1 VIKGVYHILKNNS
14 TLTDIVGSGIFP
26 MKVPQGMPFPAVV
39 LNTDSTLPEF
49 HKQASSELLRVNLQ
63 VEIYSDSYAQIES
76 IKNACRIAL
85 DNYKGAANGETFQRI
100 IFENESSNTD
110 NTTKS
115 GTITVEALYA
125 EDGANNK
132 PVDLFGYFDN
142 ATLVTVSAKTS
153 DTGDTSFDGSAY
165 ITSLDFNG
173 PVNETA
179 TFSATL
185 EVTGQI
191 ASGTVA

>member
-1 VIKGVYHILKNNS
+1 MAGPINGTDFRLYVDGNAVAYATS
-14 TLTDIVGSGIFP
+14 FTLSLSRNINELI
-26 MKVPQGMPFPAVV
+26 
-39 LNTDSTLPEF
+39 
-49 HKQASSELLRVNLQ
+49 HKDNPGDGWR
-63 VEIYSDSYAQIES
+63 EI
-76 IKNACRIAL
+76 
-85 DNYKGAANGETFQRI
+85 
-100 IFENESSNTD
+100 NTD

-191 ASGTVA
+191 ASGSVA